1 MWMGLFWLDGRGDSA
16 IANRCFGVGDIWNR
30 LSFRR
35 KRSEVVAYRHTQRGT
50 LILALCLPIVALVI
64 GISVMSGN
72 WLPAIIVAIIMVPL
86 ATLFSSVELRV
97 GANDVRRIGTDD
109 PQGLAEALR
118 SRCRG

>member
-16 IANRCFGVGDIWNR
+16 IANQCFGVGDIWNR

-64 GISVMSGN
+64 GISVISGN